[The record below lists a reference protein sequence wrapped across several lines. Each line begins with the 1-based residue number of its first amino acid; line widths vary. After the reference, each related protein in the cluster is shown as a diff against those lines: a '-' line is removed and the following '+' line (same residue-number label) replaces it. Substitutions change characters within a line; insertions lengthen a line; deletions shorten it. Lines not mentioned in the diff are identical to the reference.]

1 MRFDPH
7 AGMFKI
13 GRKTKERT
21 LAVGTVKTFAQS
33 LKMIVLAKQLIE
45 TDDIATKR
53 KAYYVAKGW
62 ADEMRF
68 GEQSESDTVLD
79 DVEALFSVNR
89 EQLGFVPEEKGG
101 EVAGQLIVTD
111 VDRDTGD
118 ELAIDCTRFGS
129 GAYSI
134 PASVEHLQFASEAS
148 FVLAI
153 ETAGMFQRLV
163 KHSYWRTANCILISM
178 GDAYA
183 GDPAIHPAAERG
195 LGHPSLRLRRLRSL
209 WHMQHLSYAQGGFRQ
224 CGPHQ

>member
-89 EQLGFVPEEKGG
+89 EQLGFVPEEKG
-101 EVAGQLIVTD
+101 A
-111 VDRDTGD
+111 R
-118 ELAIDCTRFGS
+118 S
-129 GAYSI
+129 
-134 PASVEHLQFASEAS
+134 PAWIQ
-148 FVLAI
+148 
-153 ETAGMFQRLV
+153 
-163 KHSYWRTANCILISM
+163 
-178 GDAYA
+178 
-183 GDPAIHPAAERG
+183 
-195 LGHPSLRLRRLRSL
+195 
-209 WHMQHLSYAQGGFRQ
+209 
-224 CGPHQ
+224 

>member
-1 MRFDPH
+1 MRFDPR

-79 DVEALFSVNR
+79 DVEVPFSVNR

-118 ELAIDCTRFGS
+118 ELAI
-129 GAYSI
+129 
-134 PASVEHLQFASEAS
+134 
-148 FVLAI
+148 
-153 ETAGMFQRLV
+153 ETVGMFQRLV

-178 GDAYA
+178 GGAYA

-195 LGHPSLRLRRLRSL
+195 LGHPSLRFRRLRSL